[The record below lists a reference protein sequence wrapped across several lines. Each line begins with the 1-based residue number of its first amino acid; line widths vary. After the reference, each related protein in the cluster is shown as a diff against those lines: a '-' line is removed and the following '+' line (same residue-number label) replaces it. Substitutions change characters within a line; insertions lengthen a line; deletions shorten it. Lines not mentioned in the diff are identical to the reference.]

1 MKITV
6 LNQLIAQ
13 YGKNITFVE
22 LNNIISSEKL
32 ILNVYLNQ

>member
-13 YGKNITFVE
+13 YGENITFVE
-22 LNNIISSEKL
+22 LNKL
-32 ILNVYLNQ
+32 ISNQKLMLNICLNQ